1 MFGKRTVIIIDGVSV
16 DSSVGMSVSD
26 DMTVMLAVGVIE
38 SEANVIMARIS
49 GRRFRCGNKHSLEC
63 KGQRGRHH
71 HDDSDPWKKRLPSEV
86 QRAGSSMIS
95 ASTYTVGVR

>member
-1 MFGKRTVIIIDGVSV
+1 MFGKRTVIIIDGVPV

-38 SEANVIMARIS
+38 SEANVIMASVS

-71 HDDSDPWKKRLPSEV
+71 HDDSDPSEKRLPTEV
-86 QRAGSSMIS
+86 QRPGSSMTS
-95 ASTYTVGVR
+95 VSTYTVGVR